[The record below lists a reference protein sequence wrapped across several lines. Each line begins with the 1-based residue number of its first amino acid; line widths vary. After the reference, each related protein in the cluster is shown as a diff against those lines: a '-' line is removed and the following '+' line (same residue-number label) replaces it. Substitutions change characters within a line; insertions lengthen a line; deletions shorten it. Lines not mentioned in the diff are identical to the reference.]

1 MKKTKETVKNI
12 LYTADGESLSGTP
25 WSIYPR
31 PRLVRDSFFCLN
43 GEWELT
49 ATDGEKYNILV
60 PFPPESALSGVG
72 KRMGEKPHIIYKRSF
87 SLPDGFVR
95 ERVILHFGAVDQ
107 IAEASLN
114 GKSLGKHIGG
124 YEHFSFDITDFIA
137 ENNELT
143 VTVTNADDPLSLPYG
158 KQCEKS
164 GGMWYTPVTGIWQT
178 VWIESVSQKYI
189 TDISTKVNGN
199 EVEITVK
206 GIDSGKVALDA
217 NGVTVNAT
225 LDNGKAKFT
234 LDNVREWSPDDPY
247 LYRFTVEG
255 EGDFVESYFAARRV
269 SIEERNGRKL
279 ICLNSKPIFLHG
291 LLDQGYFSD
300 GIFTP
305 ATPEEYKRDI
315 LSMKALGFN
324 MLRKHIKVEPD
335 IFYYYCD
342 LYGMTVM
349 QDMINN
355 GDYSFIRDTALPTV
369 GLQRRNDKRLHTD
382 KATRKAYEE
391 GMESTVNA
399 LREYSCI
406 IAWTVFNEGWGQFC
420 SQEMYEKIKSLDNT
434 RVVDTASGWFA
445 GAESDVESL
454 HVYFKPFKVKKTYVR
469 PLFLSEFGGYACR
482 IEGHIYNPSNEYGY
496 KSFKT
501 VGELEDAFVAL
512 YKNEIIPAIGK
523 GLCGTVYT
531 QVSDVEDETN
541 GLLTYD
547 RRVCKVDPKR
557 IKSLSD
563 EIFAAFE
570 SENKLK

>member
-1 MKKTKETVKNI
+1 MKKSTENI
-12 LYTADGESLSGTP
+12 LYTADGEKLCAMP
-25 WSIYPR
+25 WNIYPR

-49 ATDGEKYNILV
+49 ATDGEQYKIKV

-87 SLPDGFVR
+87 SLPEGFVR
-95 ERVILHFGAVDQ
+95 DRVILHFGAVDQ
-107 IAEASLN
+107 IAEVTLN
-114 GKSLGKHIGG
+114 GKPLGKHVGG
-124 YEHFSFDITDFIA
+124 YEHFSFDITDHLKD
-137 ENNELT
+137 ENELT

-158 KQCEKS
+158 KQCEKR

-178 VWIESVSQKYI
+178 VWVESVSKKYI
-189 TDISTKVNGN
+189 TELSVKVEG
-199 EVEITVK
+199 ESVEITAIGADNGEVI
-206 GIDSGKVALDA
+206 IDADGKTIKAPLTD
-217 NGVTVNAT
+217 
-225 LDNGKAKFT
+225 GKAKIV
-234 LDNVREWSPDDPY
+234 LEGVREWSPDDPY
-247 LYRFTVEG
+247 LYRYTVEAD
-255 EGDFVESYFAARRV
+255 GDKVESYFAVRKV
-269 SIEERNGRKL
+269 SIEQRNGKNVV
-279 ICLNSKPIFLHG
+279 CLNSKPMFLHG

-349 QDMINN
+349 QDMVNN

-369 GLQRRNDKRLHTD
+369 GLQKRNDTRLHRD
-382 KATRKAYEE
+382 AATRKAFEE
-391 GMESTVNA
+391 GMIATVNA
-399 LREYSCI
+399 LREYPCI

-420 SQEMYEKIKSLDNT
+420 SQEMYKKIKALDST
-434 RVVDTASGWFA
+434 RVVDTASGWFS
-445 GAESDVESL
+445 GAESDLESQ
-454 HVYFKPFKVKKTYVR
+454 HVYFKPFKVKKKYER

-482 IEGHIYNPSNEYGY
+482 VEGHIFNPDNEYGY

-501 VGELEDAFVAL
+501 LKELEDAFVAL
-512 YKNEIIPAIGK
+512 YKNEIIPAISQ
-523 GLCGTVYT
+523 GLCGAVYT

-547 RRVCKVDPKR
+547 RRICKVDEKR
-557 IKSLSD
+557 INALSN
-563 EIFAAFE
+563 EIFSAFE
-570 SENKLK
+570 RENN

>member
-1 MKKTKETVKNI
+1 MKKTTENI
-12 LYTADGESLSGTP
+12 LYTVDGEAMSGMP
-25 WSIYPR
+25 WNIYPR

-43 GEWELT
+43 GEWGLT
-49 ATDGEKYNILV
+49 ATDGAEYKITV
-60 PFPPESALSGVG
+60 PFPPESVLSGVG
-72 KRMGEKPHIIYKRSF
+72 KRMGENPHIIYKKSF
-87 SLPDGFVR
+87 SLPANFLR

-107 IAEASLN
+107 IAEVILN

-124 YEHFSFDITDFIA
+124 YEHFCFDITDCLGD
-137 ENNELT
+137 ENELT

-158 KQCEKS
+158 KQCEKR

-178 VWIESVSQKYI
+178 VWIESVSQNYI
-189 TDISTKVNGN
+189 TELSTRVEGN
-199 EVEITVK
+199 AVEITAFGVK
-206 GIDSGKVALDA
+206 NGEITLDA
-217 NGVTVNAT
+217 DGKTIKAS
-225 LDNGKAKFT
+225 LIDGKAKFT
-234 LDNVREWSPDDPY
+234 LESVREWSPDDPY
-247 LYRFTVEG
+247 LYRYTVEA
-255 EGDFVESYFAARRV
+255 EGDRVESYFAARRV
-269 SIEERNGRKL
+269 SVEEKNGKPL

-315 LSMKALGFN
+315 LSMKELGFN
-324 MLRKHIKVEPD
+324 LLRKHIKVEPD

-369 GLQRRNDKRLHTD
+369 GFQSRNDKNLHRD
-382 KATRKAYEE
+382 KATRKAFED
-391 GMESTVNA
+391 GMVSTVNA
-399 LREYSCI
+399 LREYPSI

-420 SQEMYEKIKSLDNT
+420 SQEMYKKIKALDST
-434 RVVDTASGWFA
+434 RIVDTASGWFS
-445 GAESDVESL
+445 GAESDVESK
-454 HVYFKPFKVKKTYVR
+454 HVYFKPFKVKKKYDR

-482 IEGHIYNPSNEYGY
+482 IDGHIFNSDNEYGY

-501 VGELEDAFVAL
+501 AKEMEDAFVAL
-512 YKNEIIPAIGK
+512 YKNEIIPAIQK

-547 RRVCKVDPKR
+547 RRVCKVDKKR
-557 IKSLSD
+557 IKELSD
-563 EIFAAFE
+563 EIYSAFE
-570 SENKLK
+570 SENN

>member
-1 MKKTKETVKNI
+1 MKKAVENI
-12 LYTADGESLSGTP
+12 LYTADGEKLCGTP
-25 WSIYPR
+25 WDIYPR

-49 ATDGEKYNILV
+49 ATDGEKYKIRV
-60 PFPPESALSGVG
+60 PFPPESALSQVC
-72 KRMGEKPHIIYKRSF
+72 KRMGEKPHIIYKRVF
-87 SLPDGFVR
+87 SLPEEFVR

-107 IAEASLN
+107 IAEVSLN
-114 GKSLGKHIGG
+114 GTYLGKHVGG
-124 YEHFSFDITDFIA
+124 YEHFSFDITEYLKN
-137 ENNELT
+137 ENEIT

-158 KQCEKS
+158 KQCEKR

-178 VWIESVSQKYI
+178 VWIESVSSNYI
-189 TDISTKVNGN
+189 KDLSVKVDGCD
-199 EVEITVK
+199 VEIT
-206 GIDSGKVALDA
+206 ALGVNDGEVSVDA
-217 NGVTVNAT
+217 NGKEIKAPLV
-225 LDNGKAKFT
+225 NGKASLV
-234 LDNVREWSPDDPY
+234 LDSVREWSPEDPY
-247 LYRFTVEG
+247 LYRYTVNA
-255 EGDFVESYFAARRV
+255 EGDSVSSYFAARRV
-269 SIEERNGRKL
+269 TVENRNGKHV
-279 ICLNSKPIFLHG
+279 ICLNSKPFFLHG

-305 ATPEEYKRDI
+305 ATPDEYKRDI

-369 GLQRRNDKRLHTD
+369 GLQKRNDKRMHTD
-382 KATRKAYEE
+382 KATRKAYED
-391 GMESTVNA
+391 GMVSTVNA
-399 LREYSCI
+399 LREYPCI

-420 SQEMYEKIKSLDNT
+420 SQEMYEKIKALDNT

-454 HVYFKPFKVKKTYVR
+454 HVYFKPFKVKKKYDR

-482 IEGHIYNPSNEYGY
+482 IDGHIYNPSNEYGY

-501 VGELEDAFVAL
+501 VSELEEAFVAL
-512 YKNEIIPAIGK
+512 YENEIIPAIK
-523 GLCGTVYT
+523 EGLCGTVYT

-547 RRVCKVDPKR
+547 RRVCKVDQKR
-557 IKSLSD
+557 IKELSD
-563 EIFAAFE
+563 RIFAAFE
-570 SENKLK
+570 SENN

>member
-1 MKKTKETVKNI
+1 MKKTTENI
-12 LYTADGESLSGTP
+12 LYTVDGEAMSGMP
-25 WSIYPR
+25 WNIYPR

-43 GEWELT
+43 GEWGLT
-49 ATDGEKYNILV
+49 AADGAEYKITV
-60 PFPPESALSGVG
+60 PFPPESVLSGVG
-72 KRMGEKPHIIYKRSF
+72 KRMGEDPHIIYKKSF
-87 SLPDGFVR
+87 SLPANFLR

-107 IAEASLN
+107 IAEVILN
-114 GKSLGKHIGG
+114 GKHLGKHIGG
-124 YEHFSFDITDFIA
+124 YEHFCFDITDCLKD
-137 ENNELT
+137 ENELT

-158 KQCEKS
+158 KQCEKR

-178 VWIESVSQKYI
+178 VWIESVSQNYI
-189 TDISTKVNGN
+189 TELSTRVEGN
-199 EVEITVK
+199 EVEITVFGVK
-206 GIDSGKVALDA
+206 NGEITLDA
-217 NGVTVNAT
+217 DGKT
-225 LDNGKAKFT
+225 LKAPLIDGKAKFT
-234 LDNVREWSPDDPY
+234 LESVREWSPDDPY
-247 LYRFTVEG
+247 LYRYTVES
-255 EGDFVESYFAARRV
+255 EGDRVESYFAARRV
-269 SIEERNGRKL
+269 SVEEKNGKPV

-315 LSMKALGFN
+315 LSMKELGFN
-324 MLRKHIKVEPD
+324 LLRKHIKVEPD

-369 GLQRRNDKRLHTD
+369 GFQSRNDKNLHRD
-382 KATRKAYEE
+382 KAARKAFED
-391 GMESTVNA
+391 GMVSTVNA
-399 LREYSCI
+399 LREYPSI

-420 SQEMYEKIKSLDNT
+420 SQEMYKKIKALDST
-434 RVVDTASGWFA
+434 RIVDTASGWFS
-445 GAESDVESL
+445 GAESDVESK
-454 HVYFKPFKVKKTYVR
+454 HVYFKPFKVKKKYDR

-482 IEGHIYNPSNEYGY
+482 IDGHIFNPDNEYGY

-501 VGELEDAFVAL
+501 AKEMEDAFVAL
-512 YKNEIIPAIGK
+512 YKNEIIPAIKK

-547 RRVCKVDPKR
+547 RRVCKVDKKR
-557 IKSLSD
+557 IKELSD
-563 EIFAAFE
+563 EIYSAFE
-570 SENKLK
+570 SENN

>member
-1 MKKTKETVKNI
+1 MKKTTENI
-12 LYTADGESLSGTP
+12 LYTVDGEAMSGMP
-25 WSIYPR
+25 WNIYPR

-43 GEWELT
+43 GEWGLT
-49 ATDGEKYNILV
+49 ATDGAEYKITV
-60 PFPPESALSGVG
+60 PFPPESVLSGVG
-72 KRMGEKPHIIYKRSF
+72 KRMGEDPHIIYKKSF
-87 SLPDGFVR
+87 SLPANFLR

-107 IAEASLN
+107 IAEVILN
-114 GKSLGKHIGG
+114 GKHLGKHIGG
-124 YEHFSFDITDFIA
+124 YEHFCFDITDCLKD
-137 ENNELT
+137 ENELT

-158 KQCEKS
+158 KQCEKR

-178 VWIESVSQKYI
+178 VWIESVSQNYI
-189 TDISTKVNGN
+189 TELSTRVEGN
-199 EVEITVK
+199 EVEITVFGVK
-206 GIDSGKVALDA
+206 NGEITLDA
-217 NGVTVNAT
+217 DGKT
-225 LDNGKAKFT
+225 LKAPLIDGKAKFT
-234 LDNVREWSPDDPY
+234 LESVREWSPDDPY
-247 LYRFTVEG
+247 LYRYTVES
-255 EGDFVESYFAARRV
+255 EGDRVESYFAARRV
-269 SIEERNGRKL
+269 SVEEKNGKPV

-315 LSMKALGFN
+315 LSMKELGFN
-324 MLRKHIKVEPD
+324 LLRKHIKVEPD

-369 GLQRRNDKRLHTD
+369 GFQSRNDKNLHRD
-382 KATRKAYEE
+382 KAARKAFED
-391 GMESTVNA
+391 GMVSTVNA
-399 LREYSCI
+399 LREYPSI

-420 SQEMYEKIKSLDNT
+420 SQEMYKKIKALDST
-434 RVVDTASGWFA
+434 RIVDTASGWFS
-445 GAESDVESL
+445 GAESDVESK
-454 HVYFKPFKVKKTYVR
+454 HVYFKPFKVKKKYDR

-482 IEGHIYNPSNEYGY
+482 IEGHIFNPDNEYGY

-501 VGELEDAFVAL
+501 AKEMEDAFVAL
-512 YKNEIIPAIGK
+512 YKNEIIPAIKK

-547 RRVCKVDPKR
+547 RRVCKVDKKR
-557 IKSLSD
+557 IKELSD
-563 EIFAAFE
+563 EIYSAFE
-570 SENKLK
+570 SENN

>member
-1 MKKTKETVKNI
+1 MKKTTENI
-12 LYTADGESLSGTP
+12 LYTVDGEAMSGMP
-25 WSIYPR
+25 WNIYPR

-43 GEWELT
+43 GEWGLT
-49 ATDGEKYNILV
+49 ATDGAEYKITV
-60 PFPPESALSGVG
+60 PFPPESVLSGVG
-72 KRMGEKPHIIYKRSF
+72 KRMGEKPHIIYKKSF
-87 SLPDGFVR
+87 SLPADFLR

-107 IAEASLN
+107 IAEVILN

-124 YEHFSFDITDFIA
+124 YEHFCFDITDCLGD
-137 ENNELT
+137 ENELT

-158 KQCEKS
+158 KQCEKR

-178 VWIESVSQKYI
+178 VWIESVSQNYI
-189 TDISTKVNGN
+189 TELSTRVEGN
-199 EVEITVK
+199 EVEITAFGVK
-206 GIDSGKVALDA
+206 NGEITLDA
-217 NGVTVNAT
+217 DGKTIKAP
-225 LDNGKAKFT
+225 LIDGKAKFT
-234 LDNVREWSPDDPY
+234 LESVREWSPDDPY
-247 LYRFTVEG
+247 LYRYTVEA
-255 EGDFVESYFAARRV
+255 EGDRVESYFAARRV
-269 SIEERNGRKL
+269 SVEEKNGKPL

-315 LSMKALGFN
+315 LSMKELGFN
-324 MLRKHIKVEPD
+324 LLRKHIKVEPD

-369 GLQRRNDKRLHTD
+369 GFQSRNDKNLHRD
-382 KATRKAYEE
+382 KATRKAFED
-391 GMESTVNA
+391 GMVSTVNA
-399 LREYSCI
+399 LREYPSI

-420 SQEMYEKIKSLDNT
+420 SQEMYKKIKALDST
-434 RVVDTASGWFA
+434 RIVDTASGWFS
-445 GAESDVESL
+445 GAESDVESK
-454 HVYFKPFKVKKTYVR
+454 HVYFKPFKVKKKYDR

-482 IEGHIYNPSNEYGY
+482 IDGHIFNPDNEYGY

-501 VGELEDAFVAL
+501 AKEMEDAFVAL
-512 YKNEIIPAIGK
+512 YKNEIIPAIKK

-547 RRVCKVDPKR
+547 RRVCKVDKKR
-557 IKSLSD
+557 IKELSD
-563 EIFAAFE
+563 EIYSAFE
-570 SENKLK
+570 SENN

>member
-1 MKKTKETVKNI
+1 MKKTTENI
-12 LYTADGESLSGTP
+12 LYTVDGEAMSGMP
-25 WSIYPR
+25 WNIYPR

-43 GEWELT
+43 GEWGLT
-49 ATDGEKYNILV
+49 ATDGAEYKITV
-60 PFPPESALSGVG
+60 PFPPESVLSGVG
-72 KRMGEKPHIIYKRSF
+72 KRMGENPHIIYKKSF
-87 SLPDGFVR
+87 SLPANFLR

-107 IAEASLN
+107 IAEVILN
-114 GKSLGKHIGG
+114 GKPLGKHIGG
-124 YEHFSFDITDFIA
+124 YEHFCFDITDCLKD
-137 ENNELT
+137 ENELT

-158 KQCEKS
+158 KQCEKR

-178 VWIESVSQKYI
+178 VWIESVSQNYI
-189 TDISTKVNGN
+189 TELSTRVEGN
-199 EVEITVK
+199 EVEITAFGVK
-206 GIDSGKVALDA
+206 NGEITLDA
-217 NGVTVNAT
+217 DGKT
-225 LDNGKAKFT
+225 LKAPLIDGKAKFT
-234 LDNVREWSPDDPY
+234 LESVREWSPDDPY
-247 LYRFTVEG
+247 LYRYTVEA
-255 EGDFVESYFAARRV
+255 EGDRVESYFAARRV
-269 SIEERNGRKL
+269 SVEEKNGKPL

-315 LSMKALGFN
+315 LSMKELGFN

-369 GLQRRNDKRLHTD
+369 GFQSRNDKNLHRD
-382 KATRKAYEE
+382 KATRKAFED
-391 GMESTVNA
+391 GMVSTVNA
-399 LREYSCI
+399 LREYPSI

-420 SQEMYEKIKSLDNT
+420 SQEMYKKIKALDST
-434 RVVDTASGWFA
+434 RIVDTASGWFS
-445 GAESDVESL
+445 GAESDVESK
-454 HVYFKPFKVKKTYVR
+454 HVYFKPFKVKKKYDR

-482 IEGHIYNPSNEYGY
+482 IDGHIFNPDNEYGY

-501 VGELEDAFVAL
+501 AKEMEDAFVAL
-512 YKNEIIPAIGK
+512 YKNEIIPAIKK

-547 RRVCKVDPKR
+547 RRVCKVDKKR
-557 IKSLSD
+557 IKELSD
-563 EIFAAFE
+563 EIYSAFE
-570 SENKLK
+570 SENN

>member
-1 MKKTKETVKNI
+1 MKKTTENI
-12 LYTADGESLSGTP
+12 LYTVDGEAMSGMP
-25 WSIYPR
+25 WNIYPR

-43 GEWELT
+43 GEWGLT
-49 ATDGEKYNILV
+49 ATDGAEYKITV
-60 PFPPESALSGVG
+60 PFPPESVLSGVG
-72 KRMGEKPHIIYKRSF
+72 KRMGENPHIIYKKSF
-87 SLPDGFVR
+87 SLPANFLR

-107 IAEASLN
+107 IAEVILN
-114 GKSLGKHIGG
+114 GKPLGKHIGG
-124 YEHFSFDITDFIA
+124 YEHFCFDITDCLKD
-137 ENNELT
+137 ENELT

-158 KQCEKS
+158 KQCEKR

-178 VWIESVSQKYI
+178 VWIESVSQNYI
-189 TDISTKVNGN
+189 TELSTRVEGN
-199 EVEITVK
+199 EVEITAFGVK
-206 GIDSGKVALDA
+206 NGEITLDA
-217 NGVTVNAT
+217 DGKT
-225 LDNGKAKFT
+225 LKAPLIDGKAKFT
-234 LDNVREWSPDDPY
+234 LESVREWSPDDPY
-247 LYRFTVEG
+247 LYRYTVEA
-255 EGDFVESYFAARRV
+255 EGDIVESYFAARRV
-269 SIEERNGRKL
+269 SVEEKNGKPL

-315 LSMKALGFN
+315 LSMKELGFN

-342 LYGMTVM
+342 LYGMMVM

-369 GLQRRNDKRLHTD
+369 GFQSRNDKKLHRD
-382 KATRKAYEE
+382 KATRKAFED
-391 GMESTVNA
+391 GMVSTVNA
-399 LREYSCI
+399 LREYPSI

-420 SQEMYEKIKSLDNT
+420 SQEMYKKIKALDST
-434 RVVDTASGWFA
+434 RIVDTASGWFS
-445 GAESDVESL
+445 GAESDVESK
-454 HVYFKPFKVKKTYVR
+454 HVYFKPFKVKKKYDR

-482 IEGHIYNPSNEYGY
+482 IDGHIFNPDNEYGY

-501 VGELEDAFVAL
+501 AKEMEDAFVAL
-512 YKNEIIPAIGK
+512 YKNEIIPAIKK

-547 RRVCKVDPKR
+547 RRVCKVDKKR
-557 IKSLSD
+557 IKELSD
-563 EIFAAFE
+563 EIYSAFE
-570 SENKLK
+570 SENN

>member
-1 MKKTKETVKNI
+1 MKKTTENI
-12 LYTADGESLSGTP
+12 LYTVDGEAMSGMP
-25 WSIYPR
+25 WNIYPR

-43 GEWELT
+43 GEWGLT
-49 ATDGEKYNILV
+49 ATDGAEYKITV
-60 PFPPESALSGVG
+60 PFPPESVLSGVG
-72 KRMGEKPHIIYKRSF
+72 KRMGEDPHIIYKKSF
-87 SLPDGFVR
+87 SLPANFLR

-107 IAEASLN
+107 IAEVILN
-114 GKSLGKHIGG
+114 GKPLGKHIGG
-124 YEHFSFDITDFIA
+124 YEHFCFDITDCLKD
-137 ENNELT
+137 ENELT

-158 KQCEKS
+158 KQCEKR

-178 VWIESVSQKYI
+178 VWIESVSQNYI
-189 TDISTKVNGN
+189 TELSARVEEN
-199 EVEITVK
+199 EIEITVFGVK
-206 GIDSGKVALDA
+206 NGEITLDA
-217 NGVTVNAT
+217 DGKT
-225 LDNGKAKFT
+225 LKAPLIDGKAKFT
-234 LDNVREWSPDDPY
+234 LESVREWSPDDPY
-247 LYRFTVEG
+247 LYRYTVEA
-255 EGDFVESYFAARRV
+255 EGDRVESYFAARRV
-269 SIEERNGRKL
+269 SVEEKNGKPV

-315 LSMKALGFN
+315 LSMKELGFN
-324 MLRKHIKVEPD
+324 LLRKHIKVEPD

-369 GLQRRNDKRLHTD
+369 GFQSRNDKNLHRD
-382 KATRKAYEE
+382 KAARKAFED
-391 GMESTVNA
+391 GMVSTVNA
-399 LREYSCI
+399 LREYPSI

-420 SQEMYEKIKSLDNT
+420 SQEMYKKIKALDST
-434 RVVDTASGWFA
+434 RIVDTASGWFS
-445 GAESDVESL
+445 GAESDVESK
-454 HVYFKPFKVKKTYVR
+454 HVYFKPFKVKKKYDR

-482 IEGHIYNPSNEYGY
+482 IEGHIFNPDNEYGY

-501 VGELEDAFVAL
+501 AKEMEDAFVAL
-512 YKNEIIPAIGK
+512 YKNEIIPAIKK

-547 RRVCKVDPKR
+547 RRVCKVDKKR
-557 IKSLSD
+557 IKELSD
-563 EIFAAFE
+563 EIYSAFE
-570 SENKLK
+570 SENN